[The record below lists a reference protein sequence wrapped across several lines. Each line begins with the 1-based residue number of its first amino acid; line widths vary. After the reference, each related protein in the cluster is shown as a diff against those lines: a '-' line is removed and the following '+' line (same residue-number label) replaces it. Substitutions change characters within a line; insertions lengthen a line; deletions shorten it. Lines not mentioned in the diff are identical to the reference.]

1 MYNYGNKCTF
11 MGINVAL
18 MGINVA
24 LMGVRMVVGWC
35 GKLGEKGR
43 FGGVFQ
49 G

>member
-1 MYNYGNKCTF
+1 MGINVAL

>member
-11 MGINVAL
+11 IGINVAL

>member
-1 MYNYGNKCTF
+1 

-43 FGGVFQ
+43 FGGVFH